1 MGSSSNAR
9 KALLEYL
16 GIFPYVIKVPKVC
29 ELQIEKEEPRLYV
42 KRMAIKKS
50 LSIVV
55 KENDWLLTAD
65 TIVVVGKK
73 ILHKTSKLDVARGHL
88 KLLSG
93 RRHYVMTAYCLRHNK
108 KKVLGLVKTIL
119 KMKKLDQPEI
129 DRYLETRE
137 WVGKAGSYSIQGS
150 ALSYFPLI
158 SGCFSNV
165 IGLPLPDLSNKL
177 RGNGITIK

>member
-9 KALLEYL
+9 KALLESL
-16 GIFPYVIKVPKVC
+16 GIFPYVIKVPNLN
-29 ELQIEKEEPRLYV
+29 ESQLQKEEPHRYV
-42 KRMAIKKS
+42 KRMAIEKS
-50 LSIVV
+50 LSIDV

-93 RRHYVMTAYCLRHNK
+93 RRHYVLTAYCLRHNK
-108 KKVLGLVKTIL
+108 KKVFGLVKTTL
-119 KMKKLDQPEI
+119 KMKKLDLPEI
-129 DRYLETRE
+129 DRYLKKRE
-137 WVGKAGSYSIQGS
+137 WIGKAGSYSIQGS

-165 IGLPLPDLSNKL
+165 VGLPLPDLSNKL
-177 RGNGITIK
+177 KGNGISIK